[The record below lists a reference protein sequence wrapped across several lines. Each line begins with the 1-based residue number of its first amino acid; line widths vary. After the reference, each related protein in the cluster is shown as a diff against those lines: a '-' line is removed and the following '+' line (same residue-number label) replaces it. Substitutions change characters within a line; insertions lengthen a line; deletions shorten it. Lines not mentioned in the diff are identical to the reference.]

1 MDILGLP
8 ILAQT
13 NGLMPSQAGP
23 ATVLFAALAVVAVL
37 SAIGVVA
44 FGNPIRSALCL
55 VINFFTLAFLYL
67 LLRAELLG
75 LTQIVVYTGAIMV
88 LFLFV
93 LMLLNLG
100 APGALKESRDLKRLG
115 AGIFGVALLVLV
127 AYQVVLPLQGHEV
140 GHNMETYGSP
150 EAVGRTLFSLY
161 VWPFEMASILLLVG
175 IVGSILLAKRKM

>member
-1 MDILGLP
+1 MEILGLP

-13 NGLMPSQAGP
+13 TGLMPSQTGFS
-23 ATVLFAALAVVAVL
+23 TFLFALLAVVAVL
-37 SAIGVVA
+37 SAVGVVA

-55 VINFFTLAFLYL
+55 VINFFTLAFLYFML
-67 LLRAELLG
+67 KAELLG
-75 LTQIVVYTGAIMV
+75 ITQIVVYTGAIMV

-93 LMLLNLG
+93 IMLLNLG
-100 APGALKESRDLKRLG
+100 APGALWESRDLKRLG

-127 AYQVVLPLQGHEV
+127 VYQVVLPLQGHEV
-140 GHNMETYGSP
+140 THTMETYGSP
-150 EAVGRTLFSLY
+150 QAVGRTLFTLY